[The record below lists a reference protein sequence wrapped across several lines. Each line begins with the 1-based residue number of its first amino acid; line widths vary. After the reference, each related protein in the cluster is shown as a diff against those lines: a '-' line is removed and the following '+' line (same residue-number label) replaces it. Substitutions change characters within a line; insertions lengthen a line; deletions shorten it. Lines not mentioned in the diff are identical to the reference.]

1 MLRRAAAAGILLSAL
16 SLPTASADDGG
27 SGVGGP
33 NCRAATQYVK
43 VCARDRG
50 RQPGTGGK
58 ARNASDAKS
67 GKSSAPKCNYRKL
80 DPQPP
85 ADNRAWG
92 KHKPGEG
99 KGAVYAYDCPGTMR
113 VGVVWLPNVAAAPAI
128 DPEVLA
134 REAVDKMKL
143 SGPSVASPRAAGK
156 YTVGVPVWLWVN
168 ESPTTFGPNTATATA
183 GGVTVTAT
191 AKVKQIVWRLGD
203 GSTVTCAGP
212 GTPYKAAYG
221 MKDSPSCGHRYTKTS
236 ADAPGAKFRLTATST
251 WVVDWQV
258 AGGGGETGQL
268 TEIRQTQ
275 AQVAVGE
282 VQVVG

>member
-1 MLRRAAAAGILLSAL
+1 MLRRAAAAGVLLSTLA
-16 SLPTASADDGG
+16 LPTASADDVG

-33 NCRAATQYVK
+33 RCRAATQYVK
-43 VCARDRG
+43 VCARDSS
-50 RQPGTGGK
+50 RQQGSGGK
-58 ARNASDAKS
+58 ASDAKS
-67 GKSSAPKCNYRKL
+67 GGRKSSAPKCKYRKL

-85 ADNRAWG
+85 ANNRAWG

-99 KGAVYAYDCPGTMR
+99 KGALYAFDCPGTMR
-113 VGVVWLPNVAAAPAI
+113 VGVVWLPNAAAAPAV

-134 REAVDKMKL
+134 REAVDKMRL
-143 SGPSVASPRAAGK
+143 SGPDIASPRAAGK
-156 YTVGVPVWLWVN
+156 YTVGVPVWLWVHQ
-168 ESPTTFGPNTATATA
+168 SPSTFGPISATASA

-191 AKVKQIVWRLGD
+191 AKVKRIVWRLGD
-203 GSTVTCAGP
+203 GGTVTCAGP
-212 GTPYKAAYG
+212 GTPYKASFG

-236 ADAPGAKFRLTATST
+236 ADAPGAKFALTATST

-268 TEIRQTQ
+268 TEVRQSQ